1 VRVNPGSGSAIRYPS
16 QHLSA
21 FVLRARLIV
30 PPTVGLAIDV
40 GRFTADAR
48 VGLDGDL
55 VNVFVDA
62 GHACDFVM
70 ITVCR

>member
-1 VRVNPGSGSAIRYPS
+1 VRVNPSSGSATRYPS

-21 FVLRARLIV
+21 FVLRARLVV
-30 PPTVGLAIDV
+30 PPTVGLAIDF
-40 GRFTADAR
+40 GRVTADAR

-55 VNVFVDA
+55 VNVFIDA

-70 ITVCR
+70 MTVCC